1 MRRFWHAAIAA
12 GLILPAQVAMASS
25 DAPSGAGALSAR
37 ASVDISITVPRVMQ
51 MRLIAHPSVLEVTAE
66 DVAAGKVTI
75 TGPSV
80 DLHVNDRNGY
90 VVRAEIVNGAFAA
103 LRIAGLPAPIVA
115 TGSVAI
121 ANMPSMVGRAKP
133 QPYPVSYELQLSSDA
148 VPGRYSWPVA
158 LSLQQL

>member
-1 MRRFWHAAIAA
+1 
-12 GLILPAQVAMASS
+12 
-25 DAPSGAGALSAR
+25 
-37 ASVDISITVPRVMQ
+37 MQ

-80 DLHVNDRNGY
+80 DLHVNDRFGY
-90 VVRAEIVNGAFAA
+90 VVRAEIVNAAFAA
-103 LRIAGLPAPIVA
+103 LRISGLPAPIVA
-115 TGSVAI
+115 TGPVAI